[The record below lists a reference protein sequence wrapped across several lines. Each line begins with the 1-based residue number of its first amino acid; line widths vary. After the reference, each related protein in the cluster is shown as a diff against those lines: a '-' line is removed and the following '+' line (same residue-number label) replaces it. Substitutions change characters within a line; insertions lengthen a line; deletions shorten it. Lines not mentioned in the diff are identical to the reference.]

1 MTRPLA
7 GLFRIVYSIPV
18 NTNERCERA
27 VSKFFGEAL
36 RRLRAEKGFTQQQL
50 ADHLHMDRTSVASWE
65 MGRRMPDV
73 ATLAQLSKALGV
85 DSSTLVD
92 TVEESREAL
101 NVLLVDDMPIILEGG
116 TRTLQKAIPNAN
128 VVGLSD
134 PADVLNYVKENRVAL
149 IFLDIELGTL
159 NGLDLCRELLRVRPL
174 TNVIYLTSYPEY
186 ALKAWETGA
195 SGFIVKP
202 LTAEKV
208 RQELCRL
215 RHPVKELL

>member
-1 MTRPLA
+1 M
-7 GLFRIVYSIPV
+7 
-18 NTNERCERA
+18 
-27 VSKFFGEAL
+27 SKSFGETL
-36 RRLRAEKGFTQQQL
+36 RRLRVEKGYTQQQL
-50 ADHLHMDRTSVASWE
+50 ADHMHMDRTSITSWE
-65 MGRRMPDV
+65 LGRHTPDI
-73 ATLAQLSKALGV
+73 ATASQLAEVLGV
-85 DSSTLVD
+85 DTAMLID
-92 TVEESREAL
+92 TAVESPEAL

-116 TRTLQKAIPNAN
+116 IQTLRKAIPDAN
-128 VVGLSD
+128 VIGLSD

-159 NGLDLCRELLRVRPL
+159 SGLDLCRELLRIRPL

-186 ALKAWETGA
+186 SLKAWETGA

-202 LTAEKV
+202 LKVEKV